1 VDGSFYATS
10 TLCPHYK
17 APLSKGSLSL
27 DGRVMCPWHGA
38 CFDVK
43 TGDIEDGP
51 SVDGLASYA
60 VTVKGGRVYIEADEE
75 GI

>member
-1 VDGSFYATS
+1 
-10 TLCPHYK
+10 
-17 APLSKGSLSL
+17 
-27 DGRVMCPWHGA
+27 MCPWHGA

-60 VTVKGGRVYIEADEE
+60 VSVKGGRVYIEADEE
-75 GI
+75 GTCLYDFLSCINIQRNLYLS